1 MSHEVSD
8 MVIDIGNTRMKV
20 ALFVNDNLDGVLSF
34 SNRAHKKVAD
44 LLEKTTP
51 QRGILSNVSK
61 LNKPVANLFNRNM
74 ELIKFGYTTEVP
86 IQLNYKTPKTL
97 GTDRIANA
105 VGAHKHYPDQ
115 NVLII
120 DFGTCIKYDIVTESG
135 VFEGGAISPG
145 VKMRFKAMS
154 KMTGKLPRIKAWKE
168 SEEIWPGKDTRSS
181 MASGVVQGI
190 QSEILRYMDIS
201 REHYDNLIVI
211 ATGGDFGFF
220 DKAFKNLIFAH
231 PYLTLQGLHE
241 ILKYNNR

>member
-8 MVIDIGNTRMKV
+8 MVIDIGNTNMKV

-34 SNRAHKKVAD
+34 SNRAHKKLED
-44 LLEKTTP
+44 LLEKTTTH
-51 QRGILSNVSK
+51 RGILSNVSK
-61 LNKPVANLFNRNM
+61 LNKPVANLFRRNM
-74 ELIKFGYTTEVP
+74 DLIKFSYTTDVP
-86 IQLNYKTPKTL
+86 ISLNYRTPKTL

-105 VGAHKHYPDQ
+105 VGAHKLHPDK

-120 DFGTCIKYDIVTESG
+120 DFGTCIKFDVVTTEG
-135 VFEGGAISPG
+135 VFQGGAISPG
-145 VKMRFKAMS
+145 IKMRFKSMS
-154 KMTGKLPRIKAWKE
+154 KMTGKLPKIKDWKE

-190 QSEILRYMDIS
+190 QAEILRYMDIS

-211 ATGGDFGFF
+211 ATGGEFGFF
-220 DKAFKNLIFAH
+220 DKAFKNIIFAH
-231 PYLTLQGLHE
+231 PYLTLEGLHE

>member
-20 ALFVNDNLDGVLSF
+20 ALFVNNNLDGVLSF
-34 SNRAHKKVAD
+34 SNRAHKKVED
-44 LLEKTTP
+44 LLEKTNP

-61 LNKPVANLFNRNM
+61 LNKPVANLFKRNM
-74 ELIKFGYTTEVP
+74 DLIKFDPSTEIP
-86 IQLNYKTPKTL
+86 IALNYKSPKTL

-105 VGAHKHYPDQ
+105 VGAHTLYPEK
-115 NVLII
+115 NVLVI
-120 DFGTCIKYDIVTESG
+120 DFGTCIKFDIVTREG
-135 VFEGGAISPG
+135 VFQGGAISPG
-145 VKMRFKAMS
+145 ITMRFKSMS
-154 KMTGKLPRIKAWKE
+154 KMTGKLPRIKQWKE

-181 MASGVVQGI
+181 MASGVIQGI

-201 REHYDNLIVI
+201 REHYDNLEVI

-220 DKAFKNLIFAH
+220 DKAFKNIIFAH
-231 PYLTLQGLHE
+231 PYLTLEGLHE